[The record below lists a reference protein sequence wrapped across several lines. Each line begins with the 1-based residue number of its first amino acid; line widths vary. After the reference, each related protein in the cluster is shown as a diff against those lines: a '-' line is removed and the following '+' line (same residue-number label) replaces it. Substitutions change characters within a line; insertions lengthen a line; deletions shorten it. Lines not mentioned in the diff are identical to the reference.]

1 MPFIILTISEKIK
14 PYNPFI
20 LRVSC
25 DAQANLG
32 VGDQRSYDAF
42 LRFLISLQFL
52 ALWNSTMQPRSKFTH
67 STRAPRVLYDPMLKN
82 DLFLLFSKLAEIKVK
97 LRIGET
103 NYRVFGSHFDAH
115 RRGRCFVYSLN
126 LFLRLETK
134 ISGTGNLIF

>member
-1 MPFIILTISEKIK
+1 
-14 PYNPFI
+14 
-20 LRVSC
+20 
-25 DAQANLG
+25 
-32 VGDQRSYDAF
+32 
-42 LRFLISLQFL
+42 
-52 ALWNSTMQPRSKFTH
+52 MQPRSKFTH
-67 STRAPRVLYDPMLKN
+67 STRAPRVLCDPMLKN

-134 ISGTGNLIF
+134 ISVIGNLIFQENFEKSYLNLRTGGIKYINTIYILCIVMYLCKCGLKHDVIIGKKFEA